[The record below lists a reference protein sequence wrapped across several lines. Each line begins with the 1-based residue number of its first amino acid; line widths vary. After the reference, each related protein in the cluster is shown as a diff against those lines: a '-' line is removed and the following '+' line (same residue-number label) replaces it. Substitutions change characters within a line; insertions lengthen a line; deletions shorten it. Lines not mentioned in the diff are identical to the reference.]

1 VNLTRKLRPAILVAA
16 RRAGASIL
24 WSEDLSD
31 GQSYDGV
38 TVQNP
43 FKQPYLAP

>member
-1 VNLTRKLRPAILVAA
+1 MILVAA
-16 RRAGASIL
+16 RRAGASIV

-38 TVQNP
+38 VVQSP
-43 FKQPYLAP
+43 FVLPQP